1 MRIRVVVK
9 GKSNVSRAHDPTK
22 YQKQIAQTVEKH
34 TRLQANQASN
44 RAPILWGPLS
54 ESIPA
59 SVKMVIGAKII
70 GTYGSP
76 LIYAAV
82 QEFTHKT
89 KKGFMRKTAFEGEQP
104 FVEDINKTVQRVAKG
119 H

>member
-9 GKSNVSRAHDPTK
+9 GKSNVLKAHNPNRYKTP
-22 YQKQIAQTVEKH
+22 IEQTVEKH

-44 RAPILWGPLS
+44 RAPILHGPLS

-59 SVKMVIGAKII
+59 SVKMIVGARII

>member
-1 MRIRVVVK
+1 MGIRVVIK
-9 GKSNVSRAHDPTK
+9 GKADVLRAINPERYKTP
-22 YQKQIAQTVEKH
+22 IAQTVEKH

-89 KKGFMRKTAFEGEQP
+89 KKGFMRKTTFEGEKP
-104 FVEDINKTVQRVAKG
+104 FVDDINKTVQRVAKG

>member
-9 GKSNVSRAHDPTK
+9 GKVDVLRAINPERYKTP
-22 YQKQIAQTVEKH
+22 IAQTVEKH

-59 SVKMVIGAKII
+59 SVKMVVGAKII

-89 KKGFMRKTAFEGEQP
+89 KKGFMRKTAFEGEKP
-104 FVEDINKTVQRVAKG
+104 FVDDINKTVQRVAKG

>member
-1 MRIRVVVK
+1 MRVRVTVK
-9 GKSNVSRAHDPTK
+9 GQANVLRAHNPDK
-22 YQKQIAQTVEKH
+22 YRTPIAQTVEKH
-34 TRLQANQASN
+34 TRLQANKASN

-59 SVKMVIGAKII
+59 SVKMVVGAKII

-104 FVEDINKTVQRVAKG
+104 FVEDIKQTVQRVANG

>member
-1 MRIRVVVK
+1 MRIKVVVK
-9 GKSNVSRAHDPTK
+9 GQAAVLKAHNPNRYKKT
-22 YQKQIAQTVEKH
+22 IEQTVEKH
-34 TRLQANQASN
+34 TRLQANKASN

-59 SVKMVIGAKII
+59 SVKMVVGAKII

-89 KKGFMRKTAFEGEQP
+89 KKGFMRKTAFEGEKP
-104 FVEDINKTVQRVAKG
+104 FFEDINKTVQRVAKG

>member
-1 MRIRVVVK
+1 MKVKVVVK
-9 GKSNVSRAHDPTK
+9 GQAAVLKAHNPNRYK
-22 YQKQIAQTVEKH
+22 KPIEQTVEKH

-44 RAPILWGPLS
+44 RAPILFGPLS

-59 SVKMVIGAKII
+59 SVKMLVGAKII

-89 KKGFMRKTAFEGEQP
+89 KKGFMRKTAFEGEKP
-104 FVEDINKTVQRVAKG
+104 FVEDINKTVQLVAKG

>member
-1 MRIRVVVK
+1 MGIRVVIK
-9 GKSNVSRAHDPTK
+9 GKTDVLRAINPERYKTP
-22 YQKQIAQTVEKH
+22 IVQTVEKH

-59 SVKMVIGAKII
+59 SVKMVVGAKII

-89 KKGFMRKTAFEGEQP
+89 KKGYMRKTAFEGEQP
-104 FVEDINKTVQRVAKG
+104 FVEDLSQTVQRVAKG

>member
-1 MRIRVVVK
+1 MGISVVIK
-9 GKSNVSRAHDPTK
+9 GKSNVLKAHNPERYK
-22 YQKQIAQTVEKH
+22 IPIAQAVEKH

-59 SVKMVIGAKII
+59 SVKVVVGARII

-104 FVEDINKTVQRVAKG
+104 FVEDINKTVQRVSKG
-119 H
+119 R

>member
-1 MRIRVVVK
+1 MRIKVVVK
-9 GKSNVSRAHDPTK
+9 GQAAVLKAHNPNRYK
-22 YQKQIAQTVEKH
+22 KPIEQTVEKH
-34 TRLQANQASN
+34 TRLQANKASN
-44 RAPILWGPLS
+44 RAPILFGPLS

-59 SVKMVIGAKII
+59 SVKMVVGSRII

-89 KKGFMRKTAFEGEQP
+89 KKGFMRKTAFEGEKP
-104 FVEDINKTVQRVAKG
+104 FVEDINETVQSVAKG
-119 H
+119 R

>member
-9 GKSNVSRAHDPTK
+9 GKSNVLKAHNPNRYKTP
-22 YQKQIAQTVEKH
+22 IEQTVENIHAYKLIKPLIEH
-34 TRLQANQASN
+34 RYYTS
-44 RAPILWGPLS
+44 LS

-59 SVKMVIGAKII
+59 SVKMVVGARII

-82 QEFTHKT
+82 QNLRT
-89 KKGFMRKTAFEGEQP
+89 KPKRFYA
-104 FVEDINKTVQRVAKG
+104 
-119 H
+119 

>member
-9 GKSNVSRAHDPTK
+9 GKSNVLRAHDPNK

-59 SVKMVIGAKII
+59 SVKMVIGTKII

-82 QEFTHKT
+82 QEFTHET

-104 FVEDINKTVQRVAKG
+104 FVEDVNKTVQRVAKG

>member
-1 MRIRVVVK
+1 MGIRVIVK
-9 GKSNVSRAHDPTK
+9 GQANVLRAHNPEK
-22 YQKQIAQTVEKH
+22 YKKPIAQTVEKH

-44 RAPILWGPLS
+44 RAPILFGPLS
-54 ESIPA
+54 ASIPA
-59 SVKMVIGAKII
+59 SVKMVVGAKII

-104 FVEDINKTVQRVAKG
+104 FVEDVNKTVQRVAKG

>member
-1 MRIRVVVK
+1 MGIRVVIK
-9 GKSNVSRAHDPTK
+9 GKADVLRAINPERYKTP
-22 YQKQIAQTVEKH
+22 IAQTVEKH

-59 SVKMVIGAKII
+59 SVKMVVGAKII

-89 KKGFMRKTAFEGEQP
+89 KKGYMRKTAFEGEQP
-104 FVEDINKTVQRVAKG
+104 FVEDLSKTVQRVAKG